1 MADKTST
8 ELERVYTIPLRKT
21 KDLVRSR
28 RAQLA
33 VRDVKRYLE
42 RHMKSEHIWLDN
54 EVNEL
59 LWANG
64 KFRIPSRIRVRATRF
79 SDGVVE
85 VTLPESEH
93 AGSVRSEIQERREKA
108 AEKTILKA
116 PAAPEGEEGEAKKE
130 GKPVTDVEGIGPA
143 TAEKLAKAD
152 IETVEDLAKAD
163 PEELAKSTGFPLEKV
178 NPWID
183 AAKKLVPEKPAA
195 PEGEAKEAAGEHK
208 HEHKPGEAHEHKPG
222 ETHEHKP
229 HAGKEGKAE
238 PKPAKK
244 DEKA

>member
-1 MADKTST
+1 MADKTTT

-33 VRDVKRYLE
+33 VRDVKRFLT

-59 LWANG
+59 LWAQG
-64 KFRIPSRIRVRATRF
+64 KFTIPSRIRVRATRF
-79 SDGVVE
+79 TDGVVE

-108 AEKTILKA
+108 AEKTILKPAGA
-116 PAAPEGEEGEAKKE
+116 PEEAPERKEGEER
-130 GKPVTDVEGIGPA
+130 PVTDIEGIGPA
-143 TAEKLAKAD
+143 TAEKLAKAK
-152 IETVEDLAKAD
+152 VESIADLAAADPEALAKA
-163 PEELAKSTGFPLEKV
+163 TGFALEKV

-183 AAKKLVPEKPAA
+183 AAKKLVPEKPAEA
-195 PEGEAKEAAGEHK
+195 PKAEGEGKPEGEAKGEAKPEGEAKGEGKPAEHK
-208 HEHKPGEAHEHKPG
+208 AKPA
-222 ETHEHKP
+222 
-229 HAGKEGKAE
+229 EGAE
-238 PKPAKK
+238 GTKPAKK
-244 DEKA
+244 DE